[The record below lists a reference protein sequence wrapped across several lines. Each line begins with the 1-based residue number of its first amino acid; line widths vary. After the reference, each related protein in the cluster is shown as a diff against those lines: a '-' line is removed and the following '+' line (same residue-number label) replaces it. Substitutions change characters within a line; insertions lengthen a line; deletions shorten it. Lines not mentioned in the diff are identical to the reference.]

1 MQQSTNTSIPPPV
14 VPAAVPVPPP
24 PTAATVGPSWPVDY
38 NAYKLLGK
46 VGQGAFATVWRAEC
60 TLPSSNNNN
69 NINSISNNNN
79 DVRND
84 ATTSSVDT
92 SMAVE
97 TTTPKE
103 DDDNNNNVV
112 KKEEEKI
119 LCAIKI
125 LDLEHV
131 DTNFGGKNE
140 KKSGSTDYIFKFLK
154 IVFSLVIFCIY
165 CIICMCVVVVVV
177 DIRLEVQT
185 MRLSSHP
192 NILSIYTSFIQSS
205 NLWLVMQLMNKGS
218 SLHCLQSIRM
228 KYKKDNNHNNNND
241 KYRKQQHDTNYLNDM
256 NNKDNEIKKKK
267 KKQQQEII
275 MENHITYILYETLL
289 GLKYIHENGQI
300 HRDVKAGNI
309 LLDSFG
315 NGKYVTFFYK

>member
-14 VPAAVPVPPP
+14 VSAAVPVPPP
-24 PTAATVGPSWPVDY
+24 STAVTVGPSWPVDY

-60 TLPSSNNNN
+60 TLPSSNNHNN
-69 NINSISNNNN
+69 NNSISNNNN

-103 DDDNNNNVV
+103 DDDNNNVAV

-140 KKSGSTDYIFKFLK
+140 KK
-154 IVFSLVIFCIY
+154 V
-165 CIICMCVVVVVV
+165 
-177 DIRLEVQT
+177 EVQI
-185 MRLSSHP
+185 
-192 NILSIYTSFIQSS
+192 ILF
-205 NLWLVMQLMNKGS
+205 
-218 SLHCLQSIRM
+218 
-228 KYKKDNNHNNNND
+228 
-241 KYRKQQHDTNYLNDM
+241 
-256 NNKDNEIKKKK
+256 
-267 KKQQQEII
+267 
-275 MENHITYILYETLL
+275 
-289 GLKYIHENGQI
+289 
-300 HRDVKAGNI
+300 
-309 LLDSFG
+309 
-315 NGKYVTFFYK
+315 